1 MKVPTGCTM
10 EKVKDPRGKILGF
23 NLTQGRKTWTAKT
36 KAEAL
41 AAREA
46 DIANMC
52 ADYGDPIIL
61 DSPDGNLEERMIA
74 YSTIQGWRYGFAR
87 KHPDQRSIFVDY
99 RNVEH
104 YLNGNGNYAT
114 RQEVERRMRCHA
126 ADCAIKIGS
135 APDFSVLCDG
145 LDYLRSSCVEL
156 EDIFVQLEKVARC
169 RAQQIGTHR
178 GLKFGNPYDAGEV
191 LIDEYRN
198 AERKRIAQVYQS
210 LRGVSFRFDII
221 ASFRAGEL
229 IPLRSVPQ

>member
-1 MKVPTGCTM
+1 MKVPNGCTM

-36 KAEAL
+36 ETEAL

-104 YLNGNGNYAT
+104 AVNGNGNYAT
-114 RQEVERRMRCHA
+114 RQECERRMRCHA
-126 ADCAIKIGS
+126 ADIAIRLGP
-135 APDFSVLCDG
+135 APDFAVLDDG
-145 LDYLRSSCVEL
+145 LDYLRDGSIEL
-156 EDIFVQLEKVARC
+156 EDIFNQLDKVAWC
-169 RAQQIGTHR
+169 RAQAVGKAR
-178 GLKFGNPYDAGEV
+178 GMKFGDPYADGEILV
-191 LIDEYRN
+191 SEYRN
-198 AERKRIAQVYQS
+198 AERKRIANVYQS
-210 LRGVSFRFDII
+210 LKGVYWRFDAI

-229 IPLRSVPQ
+229 VPLRSVPQ